1 MVIVL
6 SQKSILKKNYLVEK
20 TIKMKSQEFINME
33 KKPQKPYLTDYNS
46 LIVQDL
52 LQSHYH
58 MRLCFPMR
66 RYR

>member
-1 MVIVL
+1 
-6 SQKSILKKNYLVEK
+6 
-20 TIKMKSQEFINME
+20 MKSQEFINME
-33 KKPQKPYLTDYNS
+33 KKPQKSYLTDYNS